1 MIKGP
6 AKTSYAIQKWII
18 TISFKIIIRYEE
30 QLEKKLS
37 EIVTIV
43 KQMGSQVS
51 RANPNLD
58 PIIKRKVSNHGV
70 LAPILEFLKSPVVRG
85 YRKTSFI
92 FYIVSI

>member
-1 MIKGP
+1 M
-6 AKTSYAIQKWII
+6 
-18 TISFKIIIRYEE
+18 
-30 QLEKKLS
+30 EKKLS